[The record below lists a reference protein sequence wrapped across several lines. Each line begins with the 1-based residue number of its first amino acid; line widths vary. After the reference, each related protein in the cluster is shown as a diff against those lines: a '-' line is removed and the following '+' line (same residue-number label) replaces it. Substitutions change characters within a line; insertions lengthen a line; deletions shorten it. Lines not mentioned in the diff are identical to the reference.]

1 MKVKEEIGRKES
13 TFKWDFG
20 PEKPPEKSRGLSKQA
35 EKTIKTRQAKHRNGE
50 EEEEEVRPTLCL
62 FGGEKTRIGNNKPN
76 STSIHVYTVNMR
88 AWIVYI

>member
-1 MKVKEEIGRKES
+1 MKEEIGRKES

-20 PEKPPEKSRGLSKQA
+20 LEKPPEKSRGLSKQA

-50 EEEEEVRPTLCL
+50 EEEEEEVRPTLCL

-76 STSIHVYTVNMR
+76 STSHQYMYILYICVYG
-88 AWIVYI
+88 